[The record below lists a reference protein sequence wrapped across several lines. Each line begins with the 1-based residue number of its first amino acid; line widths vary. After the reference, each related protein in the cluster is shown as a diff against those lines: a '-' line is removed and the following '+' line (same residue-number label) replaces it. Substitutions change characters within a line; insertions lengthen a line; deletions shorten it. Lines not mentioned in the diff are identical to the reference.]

1 MKNNP
6 HLPSKPVV
14 TTTLGPWRALLS
26 GLLLLLA
33 GLARGQAPV
42 APLRKDLKKDFGAV
56 GNGKIN
62 DQAAFEKAADFFNK
76 RAQTAAGAAPAVLTI
91 PKGIYLVGRQ
101 DAAGTGAVVFNL
113 LNCRN
118 LAVEG
123 ADSATTEIRYASG
136 LRYGAFDPD
145 TKKPFESP
153 TAFFVDR
160 KYAATVGTAIA
171 LQNCDNVTVSGL
183 AINGNSAQAVVGG
196 HWGDTG
202 IQLNYDGI
210 FVNESRHITLRRLA
224 LHHMGRDGVQV
235 LNHLAKTL
243 NDAQA
248 DDILLENMTCNYNGR
263 QGLSITGVSGLRAIN
278 CSFSHTGRVLIPAL
292 GKALVSNPGA
302 GVDLEPEG
310 GFVKNVRF
318 DNCRLVDNAGQG
330 MVSDGGGGTSP
341 STTKNIVV
349 ANSLLWGITNWSAW
363 VSQPGF
369 LFSNCRIY
377 GAFVHGCRAV
387 RPADATRFVGC
398 TFEDKPYRGQAAYG
412 TFMLH
417 SDGASRYM
425 SFTDCR
431 FIGTNNYLM
440 WAIIGKPEGG
450 GTPDTASFFHLR
462 RCTFLY
468 DYTRPTQG
476 SYDNLQA
483 AVFTGVNAFRNG
495 PHRTSSHYTR
505 MTLGNGA
512 ASGSTVVR
520 APGSLQLLAT
530 NCAYN
535 VVAGLDIGRNPARAR
550 DSASVIVGADN
561 TLTINDLGWA
571 VTELYIGPTSRL
583 VLKKG
588 AALEV
593 AAHTKV
599 TIAGQLIVE
608 DGAYFYVDP
617 ATPISTVGRGQ
628 LRLAPHAIKARRPG

>member
-1 MKNNP
+1 MSLDN
-6 HLPSKPVV
+6 LV
-14 TTTLGPWRALLS
+14 TATRLGTWRLLLAS
-26 GLLLLLA
+26 LLLLA
-33 GLARGQAPV
+33 NLAQAQPSTTT
-42 APLRKDLKKDFGAV
+42 LRKDLKKDFGAV
-56 GNGKIN
+56 GDGRTN
-62 DQAAFEKAADFFNK
+62 DEAAFQKAADFFNK
-76 RAQTAAGAAPAVLTI
+76 RAQTPAGTAPAVLAI
-91 PKGIYLVGRQ
+91 PRGVYLVGRQ
-101 DAAGTGAVVFNL
+101 DAAGTSAVVLNL
-113 LNCRN
+113 VGCRN
-118 LAVEG
+118 LVVAG

-136 LRYGAFDPD
+136 LRYGAFDPT

-160 KYAATVGTAIA
+160 NYAATVGTAIV
-171 LQNCDNVTVSGL
+171 LQNCTNVTVEGL
-183 AINGNSAQAVVGG
+183 AINGNSARAVIGG

-210 FVNESRHITLRRLA
+210 FISESQRITLRRLA
-224 LHHMGRDGVQV
+224 LHHMGRDGIQV

-243 NDAQA
+243 DDAQA
-248 DDILLENMTCNYNGR
+248 DNIVLENMTCTYNGR
-263 QGLSITGVSGLRAIN
+263 QGLSVTGVSGLRATN
-278 CSFSHTGRVLIPAL
+278 CSFSHTGRVIIPAL
-292 GKALVSNPGA
+292 GKALVSNPAA

-318 DNCRLVDNAGQG
+318 DNCRFVDNAGQG
-330 MVSDGGGGTSP
+330 IVSDRVGGSGP

-349 ANSLLWGITNWSAW
+349 ANSLVWGLTNWSAW

-398 TFEDKPYRGQAAYG
+398 TFEDRPYHGQAAYG

-417 SDGASRYM
+417 SDGAARYM

-431 FIGTNNYLM
+431 FIGTNGYLI
-440 WAIIGKPEGG
+440 WAIVGKPEGG
-450 GTPDTASFFHLR
+450 GAPDTASFFHLR

-483 AVFTGVNAFRNG
+483 AVFTGANTFRDG
-495 PHRTSSHYTR
+495 PHRTSKHYTR

-530 NCAYN
+530 NCLYN
-535 VVAGLDIGRNPARAR
+535 VVAGLDIGRSPARAR
-550 DSASVIVGADN
+550 DSASVIVGANN
-561 TLTINDLGWA
+561 TIVISDLGWT
-571 VTELYIGPTSRL
+571 VTELYIGPTARL

-588 AALEV
+588 ASLEV

-617 ATPISTVGRGQ
+617 ATPVTTVGRGQ
-628 LRLAPHAIKARRPG
+628 LRLAPKAIKGRRPG